1 MDIVP
6 HCLIGDNL
14 APHLLLK
21 YNCSQSTEE
30 VVNLLVCLA
39 VLQLKHAAWKRD
51 H

>member
-1 MDIVP
+1 MESEP
-6 HCLIGDNL
+6 YPQL
-14 APHLLLK
+14 APNFHLK
-21 YNCSQSTEE
+21 YNCSQSPEE